1 MSIVE
6 TKLTRIHFSSDRE
19 PVISSTYEQ
28 AGEGQGEEDFRVVP
42 PTFRTQ
48 STHEQSLF
56 HQPRG
61 FTFGNS
67 FQQQRSRPTFK
78 NSPFSFRTENVA
90 VLPTPNFN
98 SFFSNQLASFK
109 QEFDFPLSQIHPPSV
124 MSNIEAFSTNSAMR
138 DSESSICLLMDSFN
152 NLMSLTDVGAISSF
166 SFFRPGNKRY

>member
-1 MSIVE
+1 MFCGDLVIKVFQYNCQLSRQN
-6 TKLTRIHFSSDRE
+6 LTRIRFSSDRE

-67 FQQQRSRPTFK
+67 FQHQRSRPTFK

-109 QEFDFPLSQIHPPSV
+109 QEFGFPLSQIHPPSV

-138 DSESSICLLMDSFN
+138 DSESYNLSF
-152 NLMSLTDVGAISSF
+152 
-166 SFFRPGNKRY
+166 